1 MAGYYKLE
9 ILSPRIEKPVR
20 NYYDADKVTGTQKM
34 EQQTQLK
41 YVKTKKLQRVMLQLN
56 LKKQGVCRQ
65 VEGVCAIRENHRK
78 GMSGKPQVSIVPHSE
93 S

>member
-1 MAGYYKLE
+1 
-9 ILSPRIEKPVR
+9 
-20 NYYDADKVTGTQKM
+20 M

-78 GMSGKPQVSIVPHSE
+78 GMSGKPQVSISSSQWVLNEVKSLLE
-93 S
+93 RQIKEKIVKA